1 MISDAQKASL
11 FYDLLSKIKNQNHRI
26 ALLLQMSDCSMLDIK
41 EIMLVESLDAIKT
54 FTFRARQ
61 DLRNIIQKED
71 T

>member
-1 MISDAQKASL
+1 MLSDAQKASL
-11 FYDLLSKIKNQNHRI
+11 IYDLLSKIKNQNHRV

-61 DLRNIIQKED
+61 DLRVIIQKED